1 MKIELNVIK
10 GHETGKIFSFQ
21 KHDIFTIGREK
32 DVQFQLPHD
41 PYVSR
46 HHLIIEIN
54 PPRCYLRDLGS
65 TNGTK
70 VNGRKVKEIALKDGD
85 RIKIGKT
92 VLAVGFKRVIKKKE
106 SKVRCIICNQDA
118 NSEAAIDKG
127 TFDGEILYICK
138 SCREKKKIAPEI
150 VPGYE
155 KISVIGRGGMG
166 IVYKARKS
174 STGEIVAIKM
184 ILPEYALNEKSRKLF
199 LREMKVASKL
209 IHPNIVMLYDH
220 GEHYGQF
227 WFTME
232 FIEGTDAQK
241 MLMQK
246 GPMAFDLAGKI
257 TAQILNGLDYA
268 HKKGF
273 VHRDIKPP
281 NILLSG
287 DGDNVIAKLSDFGLA
302 KNYRSAGG
310 SDITRYGEIKGSLPF
325 MPPEQILNC
334 KYVKQ
339 PCDIYAIGATLYF
352 MVTGQSVY
360 NFSRK
365 KDPFL
370 MIIKDKPVPVL
381 DRNKNIPKKFAEVID
396 NAISKNP
403 NERFS
408 SAKEMKKAIEKAIK

>member
-1 MKIELNVIK
+1 MKIQLKVIEGPEK
-10 GHETGKIFSFQ
+10 GKNFSFGEYDIFSV
-21 KHDIFTIGREK
+21 GRAK

-70 VNGRKVKEIALKDGD
+70 VNEIRVKEIALKDGD
-85 RIKIGKT
+85 RMEIGKT
-92 VLAVGFKRVIKKKE
+92 VLVVDFKAVIKRKE
-106 SKVRCIICNQDA
+106 SKLRCIICNQDG
-118 NSEAAIDKG
+118 NGEVAIDESPFEG
-127 TFDGEILYICK
+127 TISHICK
-138 SCREKKKIAPEI
+138 RCQEKEKGAPEI

-155 KISVIGRGGMG
+155 KISGIGRGGMG

-174 STGEIVAIKM
+174 STGEIVALKM

-199 LREMKVASKL
+199 LREMKVTSEL
-209 IHPNIVMLYDH
+209 IHPNIVRLYDH
-220 GEHYGQF
+220 GEHRGRF
-227 WFTME
+227 WFAME
-232 FIEGTDAQK
+232 FVEGVDIQK
-241 MLMQK
+241 LLMWK
-246 GPMAFDLAGKI
+246 GLLEFNLAGRI
-257 TAQILNGLDYA
+257 IAQVLDGLDYA
-268 HKKGF
+268 HEKGF

-287 DGDNVIAKLSDFGLA
+287 EEKDMVAKLSDFGLA
-302 KNYRSAGG
+302 KNYRGAGG
-310 SDITRYGEIKGSLPF
+310 SDISRIGEIKGSVPF

-339 PCDIYAIGATLYF
+339 SCDIYAIGATLYF
-352 MVTGQSVY
+352 MVTAQYVH

-370 MIIKDKPVPVL
+370 IIIEDKPVPVI
-381 DRNKNIPKKFAEVID
+381 DRNKNIPHKLAEVID
-396 NAISKNP
+396 KAISKNP
-403 NERFS
+403 NDRFS
-408 SAKEMKKAIEKAIK
+408 SAKEMKEAIESVI